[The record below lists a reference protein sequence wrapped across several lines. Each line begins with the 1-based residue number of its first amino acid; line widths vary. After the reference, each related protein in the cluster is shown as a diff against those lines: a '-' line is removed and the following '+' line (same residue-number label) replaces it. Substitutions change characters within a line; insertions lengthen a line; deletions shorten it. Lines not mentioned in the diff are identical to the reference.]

1 MTSTAPDL
9 RIESLEAH
17 PRLFHGPIE
26 RPYAAEGYSN
36 CEEGWRDLLER
47 ACARIEAALVEGGAF
62 RALQIKEKFGTLR
75 FYWDGDMSDAAKAKV
90 EEAIAL
96 AVARSACIVKSA
108 ARKAGSITA
117 ATGSRPRA
125 LNTPRGNRCRSSRAS
140 RIFTLSGR
148 SAPSPDGFGS
158 SPAAA
163 TSARPTALSM
173 SLPILLVSR
182 SSCD

>member
-1 MTSTAPDL
+1 MTGTAPDW
-9 RIESLEAH
+9 RIELLQAH
-17 PRLFHGPIE
+17 PRLFHGSID
-26 RPYAAEGYSN
+26 RPYAAEGYPN

-47 ACARIEAALVEGGAF
+47 ACARIEAALGEGSTF
-62 RALQIKEKFGTLR
+62 RVFQIKEKFGALR
-75 FYWDGDMSDAAKAKV
+75 FYWDGEMSGAVKAKV

-96 AVARSACIVKSA
+96 ATAKCA
-108 ARKAGSITA
+108 AWKAGSTA
-117 ATGSRPRA
+117 AAAGSRPPA
-125 LNTPRGNRCRSSRAS
+125 ANTPGAKRCRSSRAS

-148 SAPSPDGFGS
+148 SAPSPDGFRS

-163 TSARPTALSM
+163 TSVRPTALSM